1 MLFAGWQMAGGC
13 ARTPCCFD
21 AVAGGDDPGSVP
33 MHVIQS
39 MELARASAWRRPVI
53 LLATGFGLGLC
64 PVASGTAGTIP
75 GLLILLGLG
84 PLWQGSVLWQ
94 VVAAAALCLVAVPI
108 CSVAESHFGVKDDH
122 RIVADEYLTFP
133 LGMIGLP
140 LVPWMLAVAF
150 LTNRVFDVLKPPP
163 ARQLQ
168 VLHGGVG
175 IVIDD
180 MISALYSLAVNHVV
194 FRLVERLWL

>member
-1 MLFAGWQMAGGC
+1 MKSK
-13 ARTPCCFD
+13 P
-21 AVAGGDDPGSVP
+21 
-33 MHVIQS
+33 I
-39 MELARASAWRRPVI
+39 I

-64 PVASGTAGTIP
+64 PVASGTAGTLP
-75 GLLILLGLG
+75 GVLILLALG
-84 PLWQGSVLWQ
+84 SLWQGPVLWQ
-94 VVAAAALCLVAVPI
+94 VVAAVGLGLIAIPI
-108 CSVAESHFGVKDDH
+108 CAVAERHFGVKDDR

-133 LGMIGLP
+133 IGMIGLP

-168 VLHGGVG
+168 ALHGGTG

-180 MISALYSLAVNHVV
+180 VISALYSLAVNHVI
-194 FRLVERLWL
+194 FRLVGQLLL

>member
-1 MLFAGWQMAGGC
+1 MK
-13 ARTPCCFD
+13 
-21 AVAGGDDPGSVP
+21 
-33 MHVIQS
+33 S
-39 MELARASAWRRPVI
+39 MELTKCRGLKKVVVV
-53 LLATGFGLGLC
+53 LATGFGLGLC
-64 PVASGTAGTIP
+64 PVASGTAGTLP
-75 GLLILLGLG
+75 GLLIILALG
-84 PLWQGSVLWQ
+84 PLWQGPVLGQ
-94 VVAAAALCLVAVPI
+94 IAAAIALGLIAIPI
-108 CSVAESHFGVKDDH
+108 CDVAERHFGVKDDH

-168 VLHGGVG
+168 ALRGGTG

-180 MISALYSLAVNHVV
+180 VIAALYSLVVNHVI
-194 FRLVERLWL
+194 FRLVGCLL

>member
-1 MLFAGWQMAGGC
+1 
-13 ARTPCCFD
+13 
-21 AVAGGDDPGSVP
+21 
-33 MHVIQS
+33 MHLIKS
-39 MELARASAWRRPVI
+39 MELARASLWRKPFI

-64 PVASGTAGTIP
+64 PVASGTAGTLP
-75 GLLILLGLG
+75 GVLILLALG
-84 PLWQGSVLWQ
+84 PLWQGSILWQ

-108 CSVAESHFGVKDDH
+108 CDVAERHFGVKDDH

-163 ARQLQ
+163 AWQLQ
-168 VLHGGVG
+168 ELHGGIG

-180 MISALYSLAVNHVV
+180 VIAALYSLAVNHLI
-194 FRLVERLWL
+194 FRLVGRLWL